1 MEELIKRMEQD
12 GKNAAVIT
20 IWYSEFLSAV
30 DFCKNLHNS
39 FCLYIDTDEYTR
51 FNKLYEDMNGFIWGL
66 YTVGYIS
73 DKTRNSIISEL
84 IYATRF

>member
-12 GKNAAVIT
+12 GKNTAVIT
-20 IWYSEFLSAV
+20 NWYSEFLSAV

-39 FCLYIDTDEYTR
+39 SCLYIHTDEYAK

-66 YTVGYIS
+66 DTVGYIS
-73 DKTRNSIISEL
+73 DKTRDSIIIEL
-84 IYATRF
+84 ILATKF